1 MNKHKE
7 GNNKQKKRKFN
18 DNIFSRKSIET
29 LLLETTDEQLIQHFK
44 ISQIV
49 SKMFVSVDNILCSH
63 SSIFIGGINII
74 KIIEL
79 FINNNIGII
88 IGITLN
94 FLHSFLI
101 SGCYNKFSRKLSQT
115 PWFIN
120 GEKKVETS
128 VQDLLCN
135 LIAETTKA
143 ECMIWLYLY
152 CYRICFYFQQNYKV
166 FIFAQQ

>member
-7 GNNKQKKRKFN
+7 GSNKQKRRKFN
-18 DNIFSRKSIET
+18 DNIFSRKNIET
-29 LLLETTDEQLIQHFK
+29 LLLETTDEQLVQHFK
-44 ISQIV
+44 MSQIV

-63 SSIFIGGINII
+63 SSIFIGGINITKMI
-74 KIIEL
+74 LEL
-79 FINNNIGII
+79 FINNYGIA
-88 IGITLN
+88 LN
-94 FLHSFLI
+94 FLHSFTI

-120 GEKKVETS
+120 GEKKVDTS

-135 LIAETTKA
+135 LIAETMKA
-143 ECMIWLYLY
+143 ECMIWLCLY
-152 CYRICFYFQQNYKV
+152 YYCICFYFQQSYKV